1 MGQKAYFEFLTA
13 KGIADAG
20 QEKELARLKAALA
33 QPGAKMLLHLHGGLV
48 DQQSGQERAAR
59 LAGTGDHAFN
69 AGPDWTQ
76 VYIVWRTGAF
86 EELKRNW
93 EELLDKDKLYKAIV
107 SKLISFTAQRLS
119 LPSFEGRAAADVY
132 PLDED
137 EVMERLLG
145 RGDTR
150 EPFADVD
157 TTIDQNRGNETR
169 AVMAPD
175 KTSGELVLE
184 FGAYLA
190 KDLLFQSAIADIN
203 AAANDE
209 IDGRSAETDGAVA
222 SGQGMLARL
231 DDEVTAEIEPAM
243 ITDGKGKSA
252 RGLVSFGITLVR
264 HASAIA
270 LRVFERFRHH
280 RDHGLHATIVE
291 EVCRELYGDLIGS
304 KVWSWMVR
312 DAALHFG
319 PGGFGNELLG
329 VLPAGT
335 NLRISVTAHSAGAIW
350 ASHLLLAMTRDK
362 VGHKIDLCLL
372 APAVRKDLFVEALLA
387 SSARIGRTHMFTMN
401 DAFERRDAVL
411 GHDKGYIYPSSL
423 LYLVSGMF
431 ELRDK
436 NAYVDAPLIGLQ
448 RFVGVS
454 WLDPAETEAMAAVAQ
469 FFAQPDKAISYSK
482 DAMTD
487 ADTHGGFDDNPLT
500 LKSVKALFL
509 S

>member
-1 MGQKAYFEFLTA
+1 MAEKAYFEFLTA
-13 KGIADAG
+13 KGVADAG
-20 QEKELARLKAALA
+20 QEGELAKLRAALA
-33 QPGAKMLLHLHGGLV
+33 KPGAKMLLHLHGGLV
-48 DQQSGQERAAR
+48 DQKSGQAGAAR
-59 LAGTGDHAFN
+59 LAGAGDFAFN

-76 VYIVWRTGAF
+76 VYVVWRTGAF

-93 EELLDKDKLYKAIV
+93 EELVDKDKLYKAIV

-137 EVMERLLG
+137 QVMQRLLG

-150 EPFADVD
+150 EPFADID
-157 TTIDQNRGNETR
+157 TTIEQNRDTETR
-169 AVMAPD
+169 AAMAPN

-184 FGAYLA
+184 FDAYLA
-190 KDLLFQSAIADIN
+190 NDLLFQSAVADIN
-203 AAANDE
+203 AAANAE
-209 IDGRSAETDGAVA
+209 IDGRSAATDGSVA
-222 SGQGMLARL
+222 SGEGMLKRL
-231 DDEVTAEIEPAM
+231 DDKITAEIEAARS
-243 ITDGKGKSA
+243 TDTEEESA
-252 RGLVSFGITLVR
+252 RGLVSFGITLIR

-291 EVCRELYGDLIGS
+291 EVCRELYGDFVGS
-304 KVWSWMVR
+304 KVWGWMVR

-329 VLPAGT
+329 VLPT
-335 NLRISVTAHSAGAIW
+335 NGDLRIVVTAHSAGAIW
-350 ASHLLLAMTRDK
+350 ASQLLLAMARDN
-362 VGHKIDLCLL
+362 VGHKTDLCLL
-372 APAVRKDLFVEALLA
+372 APAVREDLFVEALTA
-387 SSARIGRTHMFTMN
+387 SSARIGRCHMFTMN
-401 DAFERRDAVL
+401 DALERRDAVL

-436 NAYVDAPLIGLQ
+436 NAYVDAPLVGLQ
-448 RFVGVS
+448 RFVDMP
-454 WLDPAETEAMAAVAQ
+454 WLDPAEAKESAAIAQ
-469 FFAQPDKAISYSK
+469 FFAQADKAISYSK

-487 ADTHGGFDDNPLT
+487 ADTHGGFDDNTLT
-500 LKSVKALFL
+500 LQSVKALFL
-509 S
+509 T